1 MKESTNKAGLGRIF
15 MNGVIA
21 ENPTFR
27 LVLGTC
33 PTLATTIS
41 LINGFSMGIA
51 TMFVLVGSNMVISL
65 LKNFI
70 PEKVRIPAYVVVI
83 AAFVTI
89 VQMVMQ
95 AFLLDL
101 YNALGVFI
109 PLIVVNCIILA
120 RAESFAGKE
129 ENSIGASAID
139 GFGMGIGFTLAL
151 SLMGTFREIVGSG
164 TLLGYSVLGEGF
176 AANAFRIFAKPA
188 GGFFTFGLFLALFN
202 LVFSKIDSK
211 RKARKEGN

>member
-1 MKESTNKAGLGRIF
+1 MTGI
-15 MNGVIA
+15 IA

-51 TMFVLVGSNMVISL
+51 TMFVLIGSNVVISL

-70 PEKVRIPAYVVVI
+70 PDKVRIPAYIVVI
-83 AAFVTI
+83 ASFVTI

-95 AFLLDL
+95 AFFLDL
-101 YNALGVFI
+101 YKALGVFI

-120 RAESFAGKE
+120 RAESFAGRKQPRRIRCRRVG
-129 ENSIGASAID
+129 NGRRLHAGLSIMGA
-139 GFGMGIGFTLAL
+139 
-151 SLMGTFREIVGSG
+151 FRESSAPERSWA
-164 TLLGYSVLGEGF
+164 TRFWAGF
-176 AANAFRIFAKPA
+176 RRERLQALCDPR
-188 GGFFTFGLFLALFN
+188 GQFFTFGLFWRCSTSSLQESTPREKRVRREFN
-202 LVFSKIDSK
+202 CLSNPQPGS
-211 RKARKEGN
+211 RKSS

>member
-1 MKESTNKAGLGRIF
+1 MKESTNKTGLGRIF
-15 MNGVIA
+15 MTGIIA

-51 TMFVLVGSNMVISL
+51 TMFVLIGSNVVISL

-70 PEKVRIPAYVVVI
+70 PDKVRIPAYIVVI
-83 AAFVTI
+83 ASFVTI

-95 AFLLDL
+95 AFFLDL
-101 YNALGVFI
+101 YKALGVFI

-129 ENSIGASAID
+129 ENSLAASAVD
-139 GFGMGIGFTLAL
+139 GLGMGVGFTLAL
-151 SLMGTFREIVGSG
+151 SIMGAFREIIGSG
-164 TLLGYSVLGEGF
+164 TLLGNPILGEGF
-176 AANAFRIFAKPA
+176 AANAFKLFATPA

-202 LVFSKIDSK
+202 LVFARIDSK
-211 RKARKEGN
+211 RKARKEGV